1 MPKFMFTYVSGYD
14 CRYPSCHFPEK
25 KFAPFTLGGHERNEY
40 FQARNKE
47 SAIKKVTAWVKS
59 LNKAYVRIAKN
70 QDPHSQR
77 IREYFLSGIYEV
89 VISDVPEVVDKQCY

>member
-25 KFAPFTLGGHERNEY
+25 KFAPFTLGGHERSEY

-47 SAIKKVTAWVKS
+47 SAIKKVTAWMKS
-59 LNKAYVRIAKN
+59 LNKTYARLMKKKHPN
-70 QDPHSQR
+70 SQYP
-77 IREYFLSGIYEV
+77 REYFLRGVYE
-89 VISDVPEVVDKQCY
+89 VISDVPEELDKQCY